1 MLQISPEV
9 RIGVHHGSLAAETR
23 EQMENDLKDGK
34 LDAMICTSS
43 LELGIDVGSIK
54 AVHQIQS
61 PRSVDSLLQR
71 IGRSEH
77 KLGGTGR
84 GEILV
89 WEHDDI
95 AESAVIARKAL
106 AKELPDIEW
115 RLNPTI
121 VAANQLLQMA
131 MERRLYLSKLPM
143 AYLHLH
149 LCSKTGHSKI
159 PWQLLGCLMIVG
171 YLG

>member
-71 IGRSEH
+71 IG
-77 KLGGTGR
+77 GPNTN
-84 GEILV
+84 
-89 WEHDDI
+89 W
-95 AESAVIARKAL
+95 
-106 AKELPDIEW
+106 
-115 RLNPTI
+115 
-121 VAANQLLQMA
+121 
-131 MERRLYLSKLPM
+131 
-143 AYLHLH
+143 
-149 LCSKTGHSKI
+149 
-159 PWQLLGCLMIVG
+159 G
-171 YLG
+171 YWTR